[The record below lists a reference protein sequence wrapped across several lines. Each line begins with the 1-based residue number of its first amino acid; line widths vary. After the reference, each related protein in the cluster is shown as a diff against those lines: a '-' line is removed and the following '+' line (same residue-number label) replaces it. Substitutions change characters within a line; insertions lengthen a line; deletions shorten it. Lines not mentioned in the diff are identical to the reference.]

1 MEYLIDSDASID
13 YLHLDPEATAWVE
26 SLIPAGVAI
35 SIVTLM
41 ESYQGTFREPDPIAS
56 QEHYAEYLRGIP
68 VLPFS
73 ERSTK
78 RCANLRHELWKQGKR
93 VRPRALDMMIAAAA
107 MEHGLTLVTRNRSD
121 YQDIPGLNLAQQPP
135 N

>member
-26 SLIPAGVAI
+26 SLIPAGVSI

-56 QEHYAEYLRGIP
+56 QAHYAEYLRGIP
-68 VLPFS
+68 VLPFLNAPRNDVQICVTS
-73 ERSTK
+73 SGSNGSGSGLALST
-78 RCANLRHELWKQGKR
+78 
-93 VRPRALDMMIAAAA
+93 
-107 MEHGLTLVTRNRSD
+107 
-121 YQDIPGLNLAQQPP
+121 
-135 N
+135 